1 LIALPDGPR
10 QAVAGGLAA
19 VAFVGIYAGLGL
31 AALVALPLAA
41 AVYGALLLLI
51 GRRVP
56 DNEVM
61 IDARHSAADVKAAAR
76 ALDLAA
82 ARLRAAAEAI
92 DGADAARLT
101 DMAGHLASIGRQV
114 ARDPADFRATR
125 RFVRNFLP
133 GLVESVEAF
142 AQSGRSG
149 RPRRTRKTGAA
160 ARTGIVAFEAQLARI
175 DRACLENDLDALEI
189 EMDVLGQQME
199 RGVR

>member
-10 QAVAGGLAA
+10 QAVAGSLAA
-19 VAFVGIYAGLGL
+19 AAFVGIYAGLGL

-92 DGADAARLT
+92 HGADAARVT

-114 ARDPADFRATR
+114 AHDPADFRATR
-125 RFVRNFLP
+125 RFVQNFLP

-142 AQSGRSG
+142 AGLAGRAG
-149 RPRRTRKTGAA
+149 RAA
-160 ARTGIVAFEAQLARI
+160 PERLARLRTGIVAFEAQLARI

-189 EMDVLGQQME
+189 EMEVLGQQME